1 MASIPQGA
9 FAAYKLRAN
18 KTTNNKDMTIA
29 RLTNGEEKQPPR
41 YSNKKR
47 KHTKLLIVPQT
58 FMIISFSI

>member
-18 KTTNNKDMTIA
+18 KTTNKDMTIA

-47 KHTKLLIVPQT
+47 KKT
-58 FMIISFSI
+58 